1 MFISSSHGIWPNHTN
16 AFGLVLTWVLIAL
29 TFIDFDTQLLPD
41 RFTLPLAA
49 LGLGINTFNIYTSPN
64 SAIWGYLIGFLCLWI
79 VYYLF
84 KVITGKEGMGYGDF
98 KLLAA
103 LEHGWGH

>member
-1 MFISSSHGIWPNHTN
+1 M
-16 AFGLVLTWVLIAL
+16 
-29 TFIDFDTQLLPD
+29 PD

-98 KLLAA
+98 KLLATLGA
-103 LEHGWGH
+103 WMGSDAAVNCVIVIVTWRNHWHHFIKIKK